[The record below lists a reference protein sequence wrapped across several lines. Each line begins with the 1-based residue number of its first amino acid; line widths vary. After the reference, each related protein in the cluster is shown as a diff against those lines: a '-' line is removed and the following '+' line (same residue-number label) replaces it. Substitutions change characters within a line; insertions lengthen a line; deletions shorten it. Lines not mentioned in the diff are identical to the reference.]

1 MDRREFFLNTAK
13 AAGLTL
19 PWWGLLPLPA
29 NAQQA
34 PASKIL
40 VYYHGDGGMTHD
52 FWTDPSVDPRYNLYT
67 QQGLAIPGSGNLR
80 WAPIGNNTAFFTRFR
95 DQCLVVNGVNTQTNS
110 HDDGARCQETG
121 KLAMGFAPI
130 CELHAAK
137 FAGGMPAGY
146 LLRDNGTVSA
156 GLYPATAIPDQNQL
170 RAMIDPLA
178 VNGTNDYVKRADFN
192 KTVEARAAR
201 LEALKA
207 NGVMLPKQK
216 QITEAF
222 IAGKE
227 ARVRLAAVA
236 DNIPQAFG
244 PFPDLEVALIC
255 AQSGITAAIQ
265 VTSGGFDTH
274 GDVTDNDGPNGSF
287 ARLTNRVTY
296 LWDEA
301 ARRGIADRLHV
312 VVAAEFSRTALNG
325 TDGNDH
331 SGTGS
336 GALIMLPPGS
346 GLGNRVVGFTGAGHA
361 SRAINPK
368 TGAPDPNGVMLTPA
382 HWHQAL
388 RNHLGVQ
395 PTNPTQGLGVPAN
408 EQIDLFNP
416 AMSTGHP
423 TLTA

>member
-1 MDRREFFLNTAK
+1 MDRREFLLNTAK
-13 AAGLTL
+13 AAGVTL
-19 PWWGLLPLPA
+19 PWWGLLPLSA
-29 NAQQA
+29 NAQT

-40 VYYHGDGGMTHD
+40 VYYHLDGGPTHD

-67 QQGLAIPGSGNLR
+67 QQGLPIPGSGNLR
-80 WAPIGNNTAFFTRFR
+80 FAPIGNNLAFFTRFR
-95 DQCLVVNGVNTQTNS
+95 DQCLVVNGVNSQSNS
-110 HDDGARCQETG
+110 HNDGARAQETG

-137 FAGGMPAGY
+137 NATAMPAGW
-146 LLRDNGTVSA
+146 LLRDNGTVSS

-207 NGVMLPKQK
+207 NGVMLPKERL
-216 QITEAF
+216 ITDAF

-236 DNIPQAFG
+236 ENIPATFG
-244 PFPDLEVALIC
+244 PFPDLEVSLIC

-265 VTSGGFDTH
+265 ASSGGFDTH
-274 GDVTDNDGPNGSF
+274 GDVTANDGANGSF
-287 ARLTNRVTY
+287 ARATTRLTY

-312 VVAAEFSRTALNG
+312 VVAGEFSRTALNG
-325 TDGNDH
+325 SVGNDH
-331 SGTGS
+331 ANVGS
-336 GALIMLPPGS
+336 GALIMLPPGT
-346 GLGNRVVGFTGAGHA
+346 GLGNRVVGYTGPGHT
-361 SRAINPK
+361 SRPINPK
-368 TGAPDPNGVMLTPA
+368 TGAPDPNGVMLIPA
-382 HWHQAL
+382 HYHEAL
-388 RNHLGVQ
+388 RTYLGIQ
-395 PTNPTQGLGVPAN
+395 PTDPTQGLGVPAN
-408 EQIDLFNP
+408 EKLELFNP